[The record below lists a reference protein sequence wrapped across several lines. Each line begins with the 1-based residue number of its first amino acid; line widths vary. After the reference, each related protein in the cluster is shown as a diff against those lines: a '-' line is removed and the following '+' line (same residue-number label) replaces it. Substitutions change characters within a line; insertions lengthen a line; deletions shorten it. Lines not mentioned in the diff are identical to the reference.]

1 MDWQVLDKIQSA
13 GILTH
18 IATVSDPHL
27 FSQTASE
34 ASFKPLSFY
43 QDYMVYRI
51 TNYAT
56 LPCFSLDF
64 LSDGESF
71 HLLDGSPTPLNIVNA
86 KGSLYLTES
95 NVIDYVDFYLANIR
109 GDDGDIYLIRDVETL
124 PFIDSLATD
133 QQIELKS
140 NHENPTVMIDK
151 NTSYLVVSGDLFYGG
166 TLLKASIL
174 VEPSGQLEIKPR
186 DMIINTPQTNHE
198 PVQFRGDS
206 A

>member
-1 MDWQVLDKIQSA
+1 MDWQILDKIQSA

-95 NVIDYVDFYLANIR
+95 NVIDYVDFYLANIQ

-124 PFIDSLATD
+124 PFIDSLAID
-133 QQIELKS
+133 QQMDMKTK
-140 NHENPTVMIDK
+140 HEDPIVMIDDQ
-151 NTSYLVVSGDLFYGG
+151 TSHLVVAGDLFYGG
-166 TLLKASIL
+166 TLLKAYITVS
-174 VEPSGQLEIKPR
+174 PSGQLEISQR
-186 DMIINTPQTNHE
+186 DMIMNAPVKDNHE
-198 PVQFRGDS
+198 PVQFRGD
-206 A
+206 